1 MCGTVDGTE
10 ISTWDVK
17 DIVDLIVGPQV
28 RPHSALPFLPLS
40 PFPDVKDNVGLVV
53 GLQVRSHIRAVAHTA
68 GIIRAAGNRNASR
81 RPILSLS
88 PS

>member
-28 RPHSALPFLPLS
+28 HPHSPPPPKKICLFLKSKILW
-40 PFPDVKDNVGLVV
+40 GLVV
-53 GLQVRSHIRAVAHTA
+53 SLQVHSHVLAHTA
-68 GIIRAAGNRNASR
+68 GIIRAA
-81 RPILSLS
+81 
-88 PS
+88 